1 MDCRCGNDDDGSN
14 FDWMKVMILILINDY
29 DPDDQ
34 DDHDEEDDDMR
45 TSVVTLP
52 CGRDN
57 PILWRVRDVAW

>member
-1 MDCRCGNDDDGSN
+1 MN
-14 FDWMKVMILILINDY
+14 VMILNLINDY
-29 DPDDQ
+29 DPDDPDDH

-57 PILWRVRDVAW
+57 PIL